1 MDARKGKREGEGK
14 NNDWQITETKW
25 RTILQQKMKARPYH
39 RAFLDDKLPC
49 PHEVCEDNAHCYA
62 KDGLDHHYRT
72 IHKYPVTS
80 DDIKKAK
87 SLMVEKHSNETLSCL
102 KKLSVNN
109 KSKVFVNLEY

>member
-1 MDARKGKREGEGK
+1 MAD
-14 NNDWQITETKW
+14 NFTTKDE
-25 RTILQQKMKARPYH
+25 RPYH

-62 KDGLDHHYRT
+62 QDGLDHHYRT

-80 DDIKKAK
+80 ADIKKAK